1 MMCLIVLK
9 IKSFLLLY
17 NLQVGMVFHLTEEL
31 ILLSPPSLF
40 HDQPNDGNKTVPIS
54 LTFFEPHHTSNLN
67 LNDVY
72 SLVCIESFW

>member
-1 MMCLIVLK
+1 MLDCVENK
-9 IKSFLLLY
+9 IISFIIQPSSG
-17 NLQVGMVFHLTEEL
+17 NGFPFNRR
-31 ILLSPPSLF
+31 IDIIIPPSLF
-40 HDQPNDGNKTVPIS
+40 HDQPNDGNKTIPIS